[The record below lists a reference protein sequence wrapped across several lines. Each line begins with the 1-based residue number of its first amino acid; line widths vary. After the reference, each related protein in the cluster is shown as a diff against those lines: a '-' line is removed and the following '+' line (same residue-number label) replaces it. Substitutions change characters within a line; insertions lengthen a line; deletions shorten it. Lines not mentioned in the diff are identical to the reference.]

1 MRAAAP
7 GLPLIAPLVIPPT
20 PRECPKFAVDG
31 GVADDAPA
39 SCAGGYSVRGTRG
52 LVRWVVVSL
61 PEKLEDLTGAKRRQ
75 LAQLSPQAFRHT
87 FSTLSAA
94 TDVPLDVVQ
103 QLLDHAS
110 LQATSVSVTA
120 ERKRRR
126 RELAKYY
133 ARLAGEN

>member
-1 MRAAAP
+1 MAATRTTRRRAA
-7 GLPLIAPLVIPPT
+7 
-20 PRECPKFAVDG
+20 
-31 GVADDAPA
+31 PA
-39 SCAGGYSVRGTRG
+39 AIRCAARAGWCAGPSCRCR
-52 LVRWVVVSL
+52 RSS
-61 PEKLEDLTGAKRRQ
+61 EDLTGAKRRQ
-75 LAQLSPQAFRHT
+75 LARLSPQAFRHT

-120 ERKRRR
+120 EQKRCR

-133 ARLAGEN
+133 GSREKTEAAACARRTHT

>member
-1 MRAAAP
+1 M
-7 GLPLIAPLVIPPT
+7 
-20 PRECPKFAVDG
+20 
-31 GVADDAPA
+31 
-39 SCAGGYSVRGTRG
+39 
-52 LVRWVVVSL
+52 RWVVVSL

-75 LAQLSPQAFRHT
+75 LARLSPQAFRHT

-110 LQATSVSVTA
+110 LHATSVSVTA
-120 ERKRRR
+120 EQKRRR

-133 ARLAGEN
+133 ARLAGET